1 MKQIIS
7 ITNQKGGVGKST
19 TTQALGY
26 GYLLKGFKV
35 LLIDLDPQGN
45 LSYSLQSNPEY
56 YSILDV
62 LTKKIKVVEAIQEVE
77 GGINLISSS
86 PSLSGLDIE
95 LNQTGKEYKL
105 KEALEPI
112 KDKYDYIIIDTPP
125 SLGILTVNALTVSTW
140 TIIPAQ
146 ADIYSLQGIG
156 QFYNTV
162 NAVKQYC
169 NNSLIIKGILLTM
182 FDNRT
187 ILSRDMQEM
196 INDTAQKLGTKLFKT
211 TIRKNVAIKEA
222 QAYKKNIYAYSPKS
236 NASIDYQMFIKEL
249 EENNE

>member
-19 TTQALGY
+19 TAQALGS
-26 GYLLKGFKV
+26 GYFLKGYKV

-45 LSYSLQSNPEY
+45 LSFTLGSRPDNYT
-56 YSILDV
+56 ILDV
-62 LTKKIKVVEAIQEVE
+62 FQKHITVTKAIQHTK
-77 GGINLISSS
+77 GGIDLLSSS
-86 PSLSGLDIE
+86 PSLSSADLQ
-95 LNQTGKEYKL
+95 LTQTGKEYKL
-105 KEALEPI
+105 KEALAPV
-112 KDKYDYIIIDTPP
+112 KNKYDYIIIDTPP

-140 TIIPAQ
+140 CIIPAQ
-146 ADIYSLQGIG
+146 ADSYSLQGIG

-196 INDTAQKLGTKLFKT
+196 INDTAQKVGTTLFKT
-211 TIRKNVAIKEA
+211 TIRKNVAVKEA
-222 QAYKKNIYAYSPKS
+222 QAYKTDIFTYAPKS
-236 NASIDYQMFIKEL
+236 NASIDYRAFIEEL
-249 EENNE
+249 EEK